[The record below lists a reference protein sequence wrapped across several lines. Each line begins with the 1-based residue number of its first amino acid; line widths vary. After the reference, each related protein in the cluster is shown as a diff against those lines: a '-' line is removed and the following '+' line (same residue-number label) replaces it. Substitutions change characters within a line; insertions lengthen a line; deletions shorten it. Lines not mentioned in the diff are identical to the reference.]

1 MLSLINMDILVV
13 VKDLMHIHNFY
24 CQTNVLYHDL
34 LKNAYWTISACKIV
48 SFDES
53 LTSNSKGPIKR
64 VSLKNQPRQAT
75 PTLVN
80 TKSN

>member
-1 MLSLINMDILVV
+1 MGILVM
-13 VKDLMHIHNFY
+13 VKDLMHIHNFH
-24 CQTNVLYHDL
+24 CQANVLYHDL

-48 SFDES
+48 RFDES
-53 LTSNSKGPIKR
+53 LTSNSKGPIKS
-64 VSLKNQPRQAT
+64 VSLNNQPRQAT